1 MAVEKSYARLGLFL
15 VIAIVV
21 ILATALVFIQR
32 MRSREVIE
40 LVTYTQENVTGLDIS
55 SPVRYRGVAV
65 GRVSNLQVEP
75 GGRTIEIDFELFTD
89 RLTTVGANVT
99 NLQDLARSP
108 AFFERLR
115 AQVVGNPVT
124 GEAYLFLDMPENP
137 PPPMTL
143 GFTPSRPYI
152 PSMPT
157 PISELRDRL
166 PEVLERVESTLQVL
180 REIVAR
186 MPDSLDRADRFFT
199 NVERI
204 VRESELP
211 ALSADSRKF
220 FSTTTA
226 QIEAIASNLDGLVGD
241 EGTLSKF
248 ADEARAAIDA
258 ADLPGLR
265 PRHARSDGPGQPG
278 GGGPAALA
286 ARDARV
292 ARAAARARAPAA
304 GTAGVGGPR
313 HPAGR
318 SEAEMI
324 RRSRYG
330 MLFVLAVACLG
341 GGCRV
346 RIERPDTVPIRMIEP
361 RLVEPEGVAADAP
374 NATSVRLLET
384 QSRAH
389 IGRRVLHQQPGGEVT
404 EDPVWLWASTPDR
417 YLDSA
422 VRYAIGSS
430 PDIRLVDVGSAPSL
444 AVTLVVWQIEAA
456 PSPRLVGAVEVQV
469 TTTDRAVH
477 SEIIRAEEP
486 IAADLPGDLAAAAG
500 RLLGRLATD
509 CLSRVIHQGS

>member
-1 MAVEKSYARLGLFL
+1 MAVEKSYARLGLFV
-15 VIAIVV
+15 VIVIVV
-21 ILATALVFIQR
+21 ILATGLLFIQR

-40 LVTYTQENVTGLDIS
+40 FVTYTQENVAGLDIS
-55 SPVRYRGVAV
+55 SPVRYRGVAL
-65 GRVSNLQVEP
+65 GRVSNLRVVP

-89 RLTTVGANVT
+89 RLTSLGANVT
-99 NLQDLARSP
+99 NLQELARTGVL
-108 AFFERLR
+108 ERLR

-124 GEAYLFLDMPENP
+124 GEAYLFLDVPENP

-152 PSMPT
+152 ASMPT
-157 PISELRDRL
+157 PLAQLRDRL
-166 PEVLERVESTLQVL
+166 PEVLERVEATLQVL

-186 MPDSLDRADRFFT
+186 MPASLDRADRFFT

-211 ALSADSRKF
+211 TLSADSRKF
-220 FSTTTA
+220 FSTTSA
-226 QIEAIASNLDGLVGD
+226 QIEAIASNLGGLVGAD
-241 EGTLSKF
+241 GTLSKF

-258 ADLPGLR
+258 ADLPASGR
-265 PRHARSDGPGQPG
+265 ATREAMDQ
-278 GGGPAALA
+278 ANLA
-286 ARDARV
+286 AQDLRRSLPAMRESLEQLREFARQLQEQPESV
-292 ARAAARARAPAA
+292 R
-304 GTAGVGGPR
+304 PR

-318 SEAEMI
+318 SETEMI

-330 MLFVLAVACLG
+330 MLVVLAVACLG

-361 RLVEPEGVAADAP
+361 QLAEPSGVAADAP

-384 QSRAH
+384 QGRGH

-444 AVTLVVWQIEAA
+444 AVTLVAWQIEAA
-456 PSPRLVGAVEVQV
+456 PSRRLVGAVEVQV

-486 IAADLPGDLAAAAG
+486 IAPDLPGDLAAAAG

-509 CLSRVIHQGS
+509 CLSRVVRQGS

>member
-21 ILATALVFIQR
+21 ILATGLLFIQR

-40 LVTYTQENVTGLDIS
+40 LVTYTQENVAGLDIS
-55 SPVRYRGVAV
+55 SPVRYRGVPV

-99 NLQDLARSP
+99 NLQNLAE
-108 AFFERLR
+108 AGVLERLR
-115 AQVVGNPVT
+115 AQVVSNPVT

-157 PISELRDRL
+157 PIAELRDRL

-226 QIEAIASNLDGLVGD
+226 QIEAIASNLDGLVGN

-248 ADEARAAIDA
+248 AAEARAAIDA
-258 ADLPGLR
+258 ADLPASGR
-265 PRHARSDGPGQPG
+265 ATREAMDEAS
-278 GGGPAALA
+278 LA
-286 ARDARV
+286 AEDL
-292 ARAAARARAPAA
+292 
-304 GTAGVGGPR
+304 
-313 HPAGR
+313 
-318 SEAEMI
+318 
-324 RRSRYG
+324 RRSLPAIRESLG
-330 MLFVLAVACLG
+330 QLRELARQLQEQPESVVHG
-341 GGCRV
+341 
-346 RIERPDTVPIRMIEP
+346 IRQ
-361 RLVEPEGVAADAP
+361 A
-374 NATSVRLLET
+374 
-384 QSRAH
+384 
-389 IGRRVLHQQPGGEVT
+389 
-404 EDPVWLWASTPDR
+404 
-417 YLDSA
+417 
-422 VRYAIGSS
+422 
-430 PDIRLVDVGSAPSL
+430 
-444 AVTLVVWQIEAA
+444 
-456 PSPRLVGAVEVQV
+456 GAK
-469 TTTDRAVH
+469 
-477 SEIIRAEEP
+477 P
-486 IAADLPGDLAAAAG
+486 K
-500 RLLGRLATD
+500 
-509 CLSRVIHQGS
+509 